1 MATITEDYVSFETA
15 KLLKEKGFTEACDK
29 KYFGDD
35 CSGPSYIRE
44 HWEDGGGVSP
54 MSNSD
59 LDDGSKYA
67 DISAPTLQMT
77 MKWLREKHNI
87 VVEPFI
93 REGAEYVWFIHR
105 IETMFN
111 KKYLV
116 FCWGS
121 KNTKYERYEQACEA
135 AINYCLKNL
144 I

>member
-1 MATITEDYVSFETA
+1 MATIEEDYVSFETA
-15 KLLKEKGFTEACDK
+15 KLLKEKGFPQSTFRCHYIIDVNSHYKSFENRCG
-29 KYFGDD
+29 FGD
-35 CSGPSYIRE
+35 Y
-44 HWEDGGGVSP
+44 
-54 MSNSD
+54 
-59 LDDGSKYA
+59 
-67 DISAPTLQMT
+67 DIIAPTLAMA

-135 AINYCLKNL
+135 AIKYCLENL